1 MQVNIQNKNFTL
13 LEIRGKVIGQ
23 DALVL
28 KTMLEEHIQTLEAQ
42 DGTPTLIF
50 NLANAESMDSAGLG
64 VLITSSTQ
72 IRQSGGR
79 TALVNVNK
87 GIKRMLIRTKPD
99 IPFRLSQEPR
109 RSDSQEFLIGRNL
122 AKRRKHYLLR
132 IPRPI
137 CVATILQ
144 RVNQQIR
151 HESIDIRRTPEP

>member
-28 KTMLEEHIQTLEAQ
+28 KTMLEEHIQTLETQ

-50 NLANAESMDSAGLG
+50 NLAHAESMDSAGLG

-87 GIKRMLIRTKPD
+87 GIKRMLIRTNLTSLFDFP
-99 IPFRLSQEPR
+99 
-109 RSDSQEFLIGRNL
+109 RNL
-122 AKRRKHYLLR
+122 AEAIAK
-132 IPRPI
+132 
-137 CVATILQ
+137 
-144 RVNQQIR
+144 
-151 HESIDIRRTPEP
+151 SF

>member
-1 MQVNIQNKNFTL
+1 MIKNGKGAIMQVNIQNKNFTL

-87 GIKRMLIRTKPD
+87 GIKRMLIRTNLTSLFDFP
-99 IPFRLSQEPR
+99 
-109 RSDSQEFLIGRNL
+109 RNL
-122 AKRRKHYLLR
+122 ADAIAK
-132 IPRPI
+132 
-137 CVATILQ
+137 
-144 RVNQQIR
+144 
-151 HESIDIRRTPEP
+151 SF